1 MIQPTLSHRQKN
13 YYKQFIVY
21 FILLILLIIFMLTIG
36 IKLLI
41 NLSLFI
47 ANRNTDSTPTTQESN
62 TYLAPPTIN
71 DLPDATNSAMIK
83 FSGSAT
89 SGNILTLYVNKAKV
103 KEVSISDNTFHAD
116 ATLDK
121 GTNEIYLTLEDKKAK
136 QKKDSSIYTIT
147 YIADK
152 PKLDIT
158 SPHDGDKTNKNEI
171 VVTGET
177 GKDIDITVN
186 GSPTVVNADG
196 KFSYSLRLSQGDNKI
211 TIKARDAASNEE
223 TKELTVN
230 YSNDN

>member
-1 MIQPTLSHRQKN
+1 MQPTISHKQKN
-13 YYKQFIVY
+13 YYKQFVVY
-21 FILLILLIIFMLTIG
+21 FILLILLIIFMLTVG

-47 ANRNTDSTPTTQESN
+47 ANRNTDTTPTTQDSN

-71 DLPDATNSAMIK
+71 DLPDATSSAMIK
-83 FSGSAT
+83 FSGNAT
-89 SGNILTLYVNKAKV
+89 SGNILTLYVNKSKI
-103 KEVSISDNTFHAD
+103 KEVQITDNAFHTD

-121 GTNEIYLTLEDKKAK
+121 GENEIYLTLEDKKTK

-152 PKLDIT
+152 PKLEIT

-171 VVTGET
+171 IVAGET
-177 GKDIDITVN
+177 GKDIDISVN
-186 GSPTVVNADG
+186 GSPAVVNADG
-196 KFSYSLRLSQGDNKI
+196 KFSYILRLNQGDNKI
-211 TIKARDAASNEE
+211 TVKARDAALNEE